1 MERNPWR
8 ATVNLKSSS
17 DNFVTSYNV
26 NSNLPSS
33 LIGWAQLRDGCVTLR
48 HILGREGAN
57 VTTASA
63 ATAPKRWIAFALKR
77 AREQAGKSRQDVV
90 EHLDCTPA
98 HISHLET
105 GRNLPNAAECEKL
118 LVFYGL
124 GERWPFFREL
134 LKAAKKG
141 RDWWKA
147 PAFSGAEPEW
157 FDLYLGLEAWARV
170 AASYDALVIP
180 GLFQTRE
187 YATALIRA
195 GHPSLSDPEVQ
206 RRVDLRMER
215 QKVLIREPEPLQ
227 VWSVLDEAAL
237 RRPIGGPKVMRAQCA
252 QLVKLAER
260 PNIDLQVLPM
270 ASGAHAGLDGT
281 FTVLDFPLELPG
293 DPGTVYVQ
301 NRLKGVYYEEPAE
314 IDEYRQILTRLRAEA
329 VTPAELP
336 LVIARIAEETA

>member
-1 MERNPWR
+1 M
-8 ATVNLKSSS
+8 
-17 DNFVTSYNV
+17 
-26 NSNLPSS
+26 
-33 LIGWAQLRDGCVTLR
+33 
-48 HILGREGAN
+48 
-57 VTTASA
+57 TTASA

-170 AASYDALVIP
+170 VASYDALVIP
-180 GLFQTRE
+180 GLFQTFE
-187 YATALIRA
+187 YARALITA
-195 GHPSLSDPEVQ
+195 ANSGLTEPEVK
-206 RRVDLRMER
+206 RRVDLRIER
-215 QKVLIREPEPLQ
+215 QTVLAREPEPLK

-237 RRPIGGPKVMRAQCA
+237 RRPIGGPKVMRAQ
-252 QLVKLAER
+252 LKHLMKLAER
-260 PNIDLQVLPM
+260 PNIDLQVLSI
-270 ASGAHAGLDGT
+270 ATGAHAGLDGT

-293 DPGTVYVQ
+293 DPGTVFVQ
-301 NRLKGVYYEEPAE
+301 NRLKGVYYEEPVE
-314 IDEYRQILTRLRAEA
+314 IDAYRQTLTRLQAEA
-329 VTPAELP
+329 VTPADSP
-336 LVIARIAEETA
+336 NVIARIAEETTA

>member
-1 MERNPWR
+1 
-8 ATVNLKSSS
+8 
-17 DNFVTSYNV
+17 
-26 NSNLPSS
+26 
-33 LIGWAQLRDGCVTLR
+33 
-48 HILGREGAN
+48 LGREGIT

-90 EHLDCTPA
+90 EHIDVTA
-98 HISHLET
+98 SHISHLET
-105 GRNLPNAAECEKL
+105 GRNLPNASECEKL

-170 AASYDALVIP
+170 AASYDTLVIP

-206 RRVDLRMER
+206 RRVDLRIER
-215 QKVLIREPEPLQ
+215 QKVLTREPEPLR

-237 RRPIGGPKVMRAQCA
+237 RRPIGGPKVMHAQLA
-252 QLVKLAER
+252 HLVKLAER
-260 PNIDLQVLPM
+260 PNIDLQVLSFD
-270 ASGAHAGLDGT
+270 SGANAGLDGT
-281 FTVLDFPLELPG
+281 FTVLDFPRELPN

-301 NRLKGVYYEEPAE
+301 NRLKGAYYEEPVE
-314 IDEYRQILTRLRAEA
+314 IDEYRQILTRLQAEA
-329 VTPAELP
+329 VTPAESP
-336 LVIARIAEETA
+336 LVIARIAEETEA

>member
-1 MERNPWR
+1 
-8 ATVNLKSSS
+8 
-17 DNFVTSYNV
+17 
-26 NSNLPSS
+26 
-33 LIGWAQLRDGCVTLR
+33 
-48 HILGREGAN
+48 
-57 VTTASA
+57 VTTANA
-63 ATAPKRWIAFALKR
+63 TTAPKRWIMFALKR

-90 EHLDCTPA
+90 DHLDCA
-98 HISHLET
+98 SSHISHLET

-124 GERWPFFREL
+124 GDRWPFFREL

-170 AASYDALVIP
+170 IASYDALVIR
-180 GLFQTRE
+180 GLFQTPE
-187 YATALIRA
+187 YAAALIRA
-195 GHPSLSDPEVQ
+195 GHPSLSDAEVQ

-215 QKVLIREPEPLQ
+215 QKVLDREPDPPQ

-237 RRPIGGPKVMRAQCA
+237 RRPVGGPEVMRAQLRH
-252 QLVKLAER
+252 LVKLAER
-260 PNIDLQVLPM
+260 PTVDLQVLPT
-270 ASGAHAGLDGT
+270 ARGAHAGLDGT

-301 NRLKGVYYEEPAE
+301 TRLKGVYYEEHVE
-314 IDEYRQILTRLRAEA
+314 IDEYRQTLTRLQAEA
-329 VTPAELP
+329 LTPAESL
-336 LVIARIAEETA
+336 LMIARIAEEIG

>member
-1 MERNPWR
+1 
-8 ATVNLKSSS
+8 
-17 DNFVTSYNV
+17 VT
-26 NSNLPSS
+26 
-33 LIGWAQLRDGCVTLR
+33 
-48 HILGREGAN
+48 N

-77 AREQAGKSRQDVV
+77 AREQAAKSRQDVAD
-90 EHLDCTPA
+90 HLDCTVS

-118 LVFYGL
+118 LTFYGL

-170 AASYDALVIP
+170 VASYDALVIP

-187 YATALIRA
+187 YAAALIRA
-195 GHPSLSDPEVQ
+195 GHPNLSDAEVQ

-215 QKVLIREPEPLQ
+215 QTVLTREPQPLQ

-237 RRPIGGPKVMRAQCA
+237 RRPIGGPTVTRAQLTH
-252 QLVKLAER
+252 LVKLAER
-260 PNIDLQVLPM
+260 PNIDLQVLPL

-301 NRLKGVYYEEPAE
+301 NRLKGVYYEERVE
-314 IDEYRQILTRLRAEA
+314 IDEYRQILTRLQAEA
-329 VTPAELP
+329 VTPAESP